1 MSLRG
6 HQQPAIAILHYTGP
20 PIVGGVEN
28 TIYYHSRLLAQAG
41 YAVQVIAGR
50 GEVFD
55 PQVSFQLVPELDS
68 RHAEVLAVK
77 AELDRGQV
85 SPRFHE
91 LSARIV
97 SALRGHLAAA
107 DVLIAHNV
115 FTLHKNLPLTAAL
128 YTLLVEERGGG
139 RTVSPS
145 YGGQLG
151 VGRNGIPSNVEERCG
166 PARVLAWHHDLAW
179 RQPQYAAEVHPG
191 RPWQLLREPWLG
203 VQQVTVSEPRRVDVA
218 ELYGIPPEDIAVVPP
233 GVDLA
238 RYSCWTPMTR
248 RIVESCNLLEAEL
261 ILLLPAR
268 ITRRKNIELALRTLA
283 CLRQQT
289 GLDARLLVT
298 GPPGPHNPSN
308 ITYLQHLL
316 ALRQELGL
324 THAAHL
330 IYALGQAGE
339 PLVPDEATVV
349 SLYLLA
355 DALLFPSLEEGFG
368 MPLLEAGLV
377 RLPVFCSNIAPL
389 QATGGAEAHY
399 FDARAEPAAVADLI
413 AGQLLAEPAFR
424 LRRRVRQEF
433 TWERIVRQRVIPLLG
448 VSPQQ
453 G

>member
-1 MSLRG
+1 MRSRG
-6 HQQPAIAILHYTGP
+6 NQQPTIAILHYSGP
-20 PIVGGVEN
+20 PVVGGVEN
-28 TIYYHSRLLAQAG
+28 TIYHHSRLLAQAG

-50 GEVFD
+50 GEQFHPHVT
-55 PQVSFQLVPELDS
+55 FQPLSELDS
-68 RHAEVLAVK
+68 HHAEVLAVK
-77 AELDRGQV
+77 MELDQGQV
-85 SPRFHE
+85 SPRFYD
-91 LSARIV
+91 LAARIAA
-97 SALRGHLAAA
+97 ALRTHLAAA

-128 YTLLVEERGGG
+128 YTLLVEER
-139 RTVSPS
+139 
-145 YGGQLG
+145 
-151 VGRNGIPSNVEERCG
+151 CG
-166 PARVLAWHHDLAW
+166 PPRVLAWHHDLAW

-191 RPWQLLREPWLG
+191 QPWQLLREPWPG
-203 VQQVTVSEPRRVDVA
+203 VEHVTVSEPRRADVA
-218 ELYGIPPEDIAVVPP
+218 ELFGIPAQDMHVVPP
-233 GVDLA
+233 GVDPA
-238 RYSCWTPMTR
+238 SFSCWTRMTAR
-248 RIVESCNLLEAEL
+248 VVESCDLLDADL
-261 ILLLPAR
+261 VLLLPAR
-268 ITRRKNIELALRTLA
+268 ITRRKNIELAMRTLA

-308 ITYLQHLL
+308 ITYLQRLL

-324 THAAHL
+324 TQAAHL
-330 IYALGQAGE
+330 IYALGQVDR
-339 PLVPDEATVV
+339 PLVPDEATMV
-349 SLYLLA
+349 SFYLLA

-377 RLPVFCSNIAPL
+377 RLPIFCSNISPL

-413 AGQLLAEPAFR
+413 ASQLLAEPAFR

-448 VSPQQ
+448 VTANQ